1 MINKILINLVYL
13 LYPRNICA
21 YTEKDKYF
29 ISEEYRRLNQILA
42 EFDTEDGKAF
52 RGTILKKFEKDK
64 TLKNFRDFSLFSIG
78 DRCMTF
84 NITIIEN
91 RELYTISLFLSVI
104 LPYYVVNV
112 RKNKIEIF
120 FSDSEITKL
129 ENENTET
136 RNINELVLEIETII
150 EKEFLYRK
158 FPKKLINLVVDD
170 ISFQDSEFGY
180 FTMFNAFFNNVII
193 QENEN

>member
-1 MINKILINLVYL
+1 MIDKILTNLVYL

-29 ISEEYRRLNQILA
+29 ISEEYKRLNQILA

-150 EKEFLYRK
+150 EDEFLYSK
-158 FPKKLINLVVDD
+158 FPKKLLNLVVDD
-170 ISFQDSEFGY
+170 ISFQDSEFGH

-193 QENEN
+193 KENEN